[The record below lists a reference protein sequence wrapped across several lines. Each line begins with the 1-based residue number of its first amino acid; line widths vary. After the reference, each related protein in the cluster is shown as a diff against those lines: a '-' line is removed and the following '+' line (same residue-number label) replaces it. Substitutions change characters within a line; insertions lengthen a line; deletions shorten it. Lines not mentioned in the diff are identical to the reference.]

1 MAKDQGDHR
10 YFHEKGG
17 AKMKSIQAH
26 VDALFR
32 EIPDSPRKESLK
44 QEIVQNL
51 NEKVGDLMAQGK
63 SEEDAI
69 NRAIVEFGDIG
80 DIREELRAQ
89 QQAPLMKTKSG
100 LQLCY
105 SIEGSALIIALMLF
119 INLYAAPDF
128 LWCVFPIFAVL
139 WWPLTMYFR
148 WRKYR

>member
-1 MAKDQGDHR
+1 
-10 YFHEKGG
+10 
-17 AKMKSIQAH
+17 MKNIQTH
-26 VDALFR
+26 VDSLFR

-51 NEKVGDLMAQGK
+51 QEKVRDLMEQGK

-89 QQAPLMKTKSG
+89 QQAPMMKTRAG
-100 LQLCY
+100 QQFCF
-105 SIEGSALIIALMLF
+105 SIAGSVLIIALMIF

-139 WWPLTMYFR
+139 WWPLAMYFR